1 MRRIILTFLILS
13 FVLSSFSYSQTTETA
28 NTSSAS
34 FNSSSDSIRLPD
46 CNGSYIKKC
55 FGTRVL
61 GVGDSYIGEFENNR
75 PNGIGT
81 RMFPI
86 GKHRT
91 VYVGNWESGRAKGE
105 GVSFLVS
112 TMTLDILK
120 TGMQMILICI

>member
-61 GVGDSYIGEFENNR
+61 GVGDSYIGEFENNGY
-75 PNGIGT
+75 PHVDFSVSAFCPLDQLLMLCGND
-81 RMFPI
+81 RM
-86 GKHRT
+86 
-91 VYVGNWESGRAKGE
+91 S
-105 GVSFLVS
+105 
-112 TMTLDILK
+112 
-120 TGMQMILICI
+120 